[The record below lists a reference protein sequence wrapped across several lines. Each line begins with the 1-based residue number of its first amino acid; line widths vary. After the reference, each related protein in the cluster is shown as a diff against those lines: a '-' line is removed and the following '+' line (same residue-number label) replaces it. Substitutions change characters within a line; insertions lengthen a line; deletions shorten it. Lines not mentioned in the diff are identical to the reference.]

1 MSIRISLQCTYNFM
15 DYLKK
20 KKDSIMKFGIQQIL
34 MNAQYE
40 KSSLIYL
47 CCFENAPYQGLDL
60 LVYLLIRN
68 TRTPCTLS
76 DLSH

>member
-34 MNAQYE
+34 MNTRHE
-40 KSSLIYL
+40 KSSLVYNYVVMKI
-47 CCFENAPYQGLDL
+47 APY
-60 LVYLLIRN
+60 
-68 TRTPCTLS
+68 
-76 DLSH
+76 